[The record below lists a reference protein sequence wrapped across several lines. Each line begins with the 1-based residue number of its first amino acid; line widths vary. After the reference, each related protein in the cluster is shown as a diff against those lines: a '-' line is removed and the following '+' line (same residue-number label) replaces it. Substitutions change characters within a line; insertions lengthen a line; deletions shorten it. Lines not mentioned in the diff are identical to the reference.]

1 MLGTSDNIRGNN
13 PKSIEFLINLQDYY
27 TCLQKGPRIL
37 RNPHG
42 IDLFAVVFKNF
53 VDEQETIGSD
63 IPISENRKNAITT
76 IIAIIVRALTEIRRR
91 NYKLISPIFTFY
103 ETMLE
108 VKNKK

>member
-13 PKSIEFLINLQDYY
+13 PKSIEYLINLQDFY
-27 TCLQKGPRIL
+27 TCLQKSSRNL

-42 IDLFAVVFKNF
+42 IDLFAVVLKNF

-63 IPISENRKNAITT
+63 IPISENRKEAITT
-76 IIAIIVRALTEIRRR
+76 IIAIIVRALTEIRRH
-91 NYKLISPIFTFY
+91 YKLISPIFSFY
-103 ETMLE
+103 EIMLE